1 MRKSRLERGPA
12 QPGFRSGKDWLDV
25 EKLATV
31 QVTSED
37 PAFPIESVFS
47 NSGSWRAAKEGEQV
61 IRLSFDAP
69 QALHRIWLR
78 FSEAKIART
87 QQVALRWAGSGGQ
100 TFHEIARQQWNF
112 SPDAST
118 EEFEDYRVNLNEVTT
133 LELTIQPEI
142 TAGKAV
148 ATLACWRIA

>member
-1 MRKSRLERGPA
+1 MRKSLLERDPA
-12 QPGFRSGKDWLDV
+12 QPGFQSDTDWLDV

-37 PAFPIESVFS
+37 PAFPIESVFG
-47 NSGSWRAAKEGEQV
+47 NNGSWRGAKEGEQV
-61 IRLSFDAP
+61 IRLIFDEP
-69 QALHRIWLR
+69 QTLHRIWLR

-87 QQVALRWAGSGGQ
+87 QQFTLRWAAPGRQ